1 MSASSMEDR
10 VSELEK
16 KVARLL
22 ARVEGQG
29 KEDWISRVVG
39 SFANCPEF
47 DEVIR
52 LGREFRKE
60 QNAIEDVS
68 DDEYKDAE

>member
-1 MSASSMEDR
+1 MSAPSIEER
-10 VSELEK
+10 LGELEK
-16 KVARLL
+16 KVADLL
-22 ARVEGQG
+22 ARVEDQG
-29 KEDWISRVVG
+29 KKDWVSRVVG

-68 DDEYKDAE
+68 GDEYEDAE

>member
-1 MSASSMEDR
+1 MSAPSMEER
-10 VSELEK
+10 VSALEK
-16 KVARLL
+16 KVADLL
-22 ARVEGQG
+22 ARIERPH
-29 KEDWISRVVG
+29 KPDWISQVVG

-68 DDEYKDAE
+68 DEEYGDSE

>member
-1 MSASSMEDR
+1 MSALSMEER
-10 VSELEK
+10 VRELEK
-16 KVARLL
+16 KVARLV
-22 ARVEGQG
+22 ARVEGHA
-29 KEDWISRVVG
+29 KEDWISQVVG

-60 QNAIEDVS
+60 QNNIEDVS
-68 DDEYKDAE
+68 EDEYKDEE